1 MQDIIKTLATVPV
14 ATLPSPGEK
23 QFVYPLLYINKTI
36 VIRKRETTDNGDI
49 AVMLVNNRK
58 MTEKVFDDIILET
71 ENPEYNSLYFNEKQI
86 RNEKVKIIGKAVES
100 RKKL

>member
-49 AVMLVNNRK
+49 AVILVNNRK
-58 MTEKVFDDIILET
+58 MTEKVFDDIILDA
-71 ENPEYNSLYFNEKQI
+71 ENRNTILYFSAKNKLETKS
-86 RNEKVKIIGKAVES
+86 KIIGKAVES